1 MRLFA
6 GRLLVRLTARLAAG
20 NARQREALDQRG
32 ARMIRIH
39 HHSPVG
45 DGRMR
50 GCAMRRVVS
59 FRRTLTQR
67 WHEKMALDDRCRGGT
82 SRSSCLLRSYLPPP
96 LHSQQQRSIITCR
109 MVTVAISRPRFHRS
123 VVA

>member
-39 HHSPVG
+39 HRSPAG
-45 DGRMR
+45 GRTR

-59 FRRTLTQR
+59 FRRNLRQDGTTR
-67 WHEKMALDDRCRGGT
+67 WRWMTGVEEAHRDHHASSDPT
-82 SRSSCLLRSYLPPP
+82 SHLPSIRRSSAPS
-96 LHSQQQRSIITCR
+96 
-109 MVTVAISRPRFHRS
+109 
-123 VVA
+123 